1 MLSFPAAAVA
11 AVTNVR
17 IELQIRERL
26 LRDHQI
32 AKFVD
37 RFQQQSSRLLDIQA
51 DADGFVISPAERES
65 MLTNSE
71 QQCTTKRNRLPLRQ
85 RPLR

>member
-1 MLSFPAAAVA
+1 MRRPQSRGTENCMLSFPAAAAA
-11 AVTNVR
+11 AVATVTNFW
-17 IELQIRERL
+17 IELQVRERL

-51 DADGFVISPAERES
+51 DADGFVISPAER
-65 MLTNSE
+65 
-71 QQCTTKRNRLPLRQ
+71 KRAC
-85 RPLR
+85 